1 MFGNFKTHGVY
12 IKVSDMKK
20 DGYYVKD
27 DSGNLIHMNYEA
39 PSTWDKMMFKMKFG
53 YSMNTQTIITRYYC
67 FSKQYNNNIFTG
79 SIVADAITVAKDLK
93 KSFDYNSLVEITY
106 EIGKVS
112 WEQNDFLFELTEIEE
127 GRALLS
133 TATNL
138 KNNKVTKDIYSFLD
152 WEFLH

>member
-1 MFGNFKTHGVY
+1 M
-12 IKVSDMKK
+12 
-20 DGYYVKD
+20 
-27 DSGNLIHMNYEA
+27 
-39 PSTWDKMMFKMKFG
+39 
-53 YSMNTQTIITRYYC
+53 
-67 FSKQYNNNIFTG
+67 
-79 SIVADAITVAKDLK
+79 K

-112 WEQNDFLFELTEIEE
+112 WKQNDFLFELTEIEE